1 MSELILYA
9 FNKYNK
15 CLLFF
20 LARTITSIANFLFGV
35 LLFILDSTYGSFWKI
50 DWKINTAP
58 KNIHF
63 PLSKLRL
70 ESWINSQTKSKPHLM
85 QNSDHSAWELNHFWI
100 VLLCRNSN
108 NIIVYVKPMNAII
121 FNLDINEANKNK
133 HFHYST
139 EKLNTR

>member
-1 MSELILYA
+1 MNSFCMHLTSITNVC
-9 FNKYNK
+9 F
-15 CLLFF
+15 LFF
-20 LARTITSIANFLFGV
+20 FSKNNNFNSKFLFGV

-50 DWKINTAP
+50 NLKINTAP

-63 PLSKLRL
+63 PLSKLRS
-70 ESWINSQTKSKPHLM
+70 ESWINPQTKSKPHLM
-85 QNSDHSAWELNHFWI
+85 QNSDHSAWKLNHFWI

-108 NIIVYVKPMNAII
+108 NIIVYVKPVNAII
-121 FNLDINEANKNK
+121 FNLNINEANKNK